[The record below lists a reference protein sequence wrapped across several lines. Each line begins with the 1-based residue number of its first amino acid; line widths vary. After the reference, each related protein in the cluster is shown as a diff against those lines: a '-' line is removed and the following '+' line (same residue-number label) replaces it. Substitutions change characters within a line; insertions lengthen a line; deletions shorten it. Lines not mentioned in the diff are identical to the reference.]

1 MQTLL
6 HGNPLPPFQI
16 VIKRKI
22 TVQRGVQREQTSPF
36 YPLRSLL

>member
-1 MQTLL
+1 MV
-6 HGNPLPPFQI
+6 GAKGSPPFKI

-22 TVQRGVQREQTSPF
+22 TVQRGNQREQTTAI